1 MQSRRTRYTDSRMML
16 ERQFSLEGKTALV
29 AGASRG
35 IGLAIA
41 QAMAQ
46 AGARTVLAARNR
58 EAIQREAAALAT
70 QGFLAEAAP
79 LDVADPAS
87 IAQLASAHPGVDIL
101 VNVAGINLRKRFE
114 EYTREEYDRLLET
127 NLHGLVR
134 LTQLLGKG
142 MIERRRGGKII
153 LIGSLMSLVGLPYL
167 TVYAISKS
175 ALAGLTRTLAAEWG
189 PHGIQVNC
197 IAPGMILTDL
207 NRPMWQSPAMRDWF
221 HGVASNPELGQPAD
235 VAPLAVF
242 LAGRGADYI
251 TGQVIAVDGGYSTT
265 ARWLFQP

>member
-1 MQSRRTRYTDSRMML
+1 MML

-58 EAIQREAAALAT
+58 EAIEREAAALAA
-70 QGFLAEAAP
+70 QGFPAEAAP

-87 IAQLASAHPGVDIL
+87 IAQLASSHPEVDIL

-134 LTQLLGKG
+134 LTQLVGKG

-167 TVYAISKS
+167 TVYAITWPPS
-175 ALAGLTRTLAAEWG
+175 
-189 PHGIQVNC
+189 
-197 IAPGMILTDL
+197 
-207 NRPMWQSPAMRDWF
+207 
-221 HGVASNPELGQPAD
+221 GVP
-235 VAPLAVF
+235 
-242 LAGRGADYI
+242 
-251 TGQVIAVDGGYSTT
+251 T
-265 ARWLFQP
+265 AFR